1 MNRGGTT
8 ALETTGEIAREDTPD
23 SLPADLDFKGQKVRI
38 IYNDDGLASSGAA
51 VNEIEGLENA
61 GDIVND
67 AVFQRNIKVEERLNI
82 EFELIANK
90 LQAAAHTTA
99 VQKVILAGDDLYDI
113 VCGVQYRHA
122 IHALDGLYYDLSE
135 APYLDYT
142 QPWWQDSYMDT
153 ISIHDDVRY
162 LLMGD
167 ISMSMISNM
176 SAMFYNRNLYE
187 DNFGDPDDLY
197 DMVLDG
203 KWTVD
208 AMRKLME
215 DVYHDVNGDGTE
227 NYGDILGMG
236 STTSSPT
243 EHFAFCMGY
252 QVTERDKEGFP
263 ALLTNQSRNVE
274 VFESLYELFWETEGV
289 YIAGDV
295 NEINSKIPE
304 QFVNGNM
311 LFFPARL
318 SYATTS
324 LRDMKDDY
332 GIIPHPKLDE
342 SQKEY
347 ATLVHD
353 AANAYVVPVT
363 CPDIDAACAAMEAMC
378 AENYRT
384 VTPAYYEV
392 ALKVKYTRDDLSA
405 QILDVIR
412 EGAFT
417 DFMYVNNYVFTGAT
431 LGTISRTLIG
441 KKSADFMSTYDSMKV
456 TVETQ
461 LKEIIE
467 EQKALIG

>member
-1 MNRGGTT
+1 M
-8 ALETTGEIAREDTPD
+8 
-23 SLPADLDFKGQKVRI
+23 RI

-113 VCGVQYRHA
+113 ICGVQYRHA
-122 IHALDGLYYDLSE
+122 IHALEGLYYDLTD

-197 DMVLDG
+197 DTVLNG
-203 KWTVD
+203 KWTMD
-208 AMRKLME
+208 AMRKLVA
-215 DVYHDVNGDGTE
+215 DVYQDVNGDTIA
-227 NYGDILGMG
+227 NPGDIFGTG
-236 STTSSPT
+236 ITNSSPT
-243 EHFAFCMGY
+243 EHFFYCMGFK
-252 QVTERDKEGFP
+252 VTGRDKGGYP
-263 ALLTNQSRNVE
+263 QLLADQSRNVE
-274 VFESLYELFWETEGV
+274 IAEALYELMWETEGV
-289 YIAGDV
+289 YFAKDV
-295 NEINSKIPE
+295 NEINSVIPE
-304 QFVNGNM
+304 EFSNGNT

-318 SYATTS
+318 SYATTK

-332 GIIPHPKLDE
+332 GIIPHPKLNE
-342 SQKEY
+342 EQKDY
-347 ATLVHD
+347 VTLVHD
-353 AANAYVVPVT
+353 AANAYVIPVT
-363 CPDIDAACAAMEAMC
+363 CPEIDAACAALEAMC

-405 QILDVIR
+405 QILDLIR
-412 EGAFT
+412 NGAST
-417 DFMYVNNYVFTGAT
+417 DFMYVNNYVFSGVT
-431 LGTISRTLIG
+431 LGTISRVLAGNTG
-441 KKSADFMSTYDSMKV
+441 KEPTADYMSTYDSMKT
-456 TVETQ
+456 TVEAQ
-461 LKEIIE
+461 LKDIID